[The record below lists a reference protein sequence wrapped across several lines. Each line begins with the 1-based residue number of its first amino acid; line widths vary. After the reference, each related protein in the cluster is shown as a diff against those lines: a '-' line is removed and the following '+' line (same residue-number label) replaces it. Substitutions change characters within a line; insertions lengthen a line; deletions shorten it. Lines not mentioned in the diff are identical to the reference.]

1 MTAQNIKLR
10 SPVPFP
16 AAVVGNGGIAVTKS
30 NGLWLIEPDFS
41 ALSTIS
47 VLADPT
53 SKQVWIFDPVTGDYN
68 VLTLAAVGASLF
80 VGTSTTSVAI
90 GGGSKSFATQPGK
103 LFDVGA
109 FVVAF
114 EISNPANYLAGQ
126 VTAYDSAGSLTI
138 NVLAGG
144 VGGSGT
150 HADWTIVLAG
160 PAGAQGATGPTGT
173 TGAAGANG
181 TDPGLRWTFD
191 TSTAM
196 STPAAGALRLNNAAL
211 ASVTAMA
218 INAQCGESGNPNVSA
233 YVNTWDDSTNL
244 THRGYLILKKSS
256 APQNFAIYEMKAA
269 LVDNT
274 TWLQL
279 SLNFVAAS
287 GSFAASDVLSVQFFR
302 SGDKTSENNGTALID
317 FGAYPGTPD
326 TQTVITGQPA
336 ILSGSIVKVWIAPA
350 ATTDHSADE
359 HLVDAPKVFAGN
371 IVAGTGF
378 TIYGI
383 ANDQPADQADR
394 FGPSPGF
401 ENPNISNTRPYGK
414 WNVQWEWR

>member
-16 AAVVGNGGIAVTKS
+16 ALVVGNGGIAVRKS
-30 NGLWLIEPDFS
+30 NGQWLIEPDFS
-41 ALSTIS
+41 ALSAIS
-47 VLADPT
+47 VLPDPT

-114 EISNPANYLAGQ
+114 ETSNPANYLAGQ
-126 VTAYDSAGSLTI
+126 VTTYDSAGALTI

-150 HADWTIVLAG
+150 QADWTIVVAG
-160 PAGAQGATGPTGT
+160 PAGAQGPTGT
-173 TGAAGANG
+173 TGAMGAAGANG
-181 TDPGLRWTFD
+181 TDPGMRWTFD

-196 STPAAGALRLNNAAL
+196 SAPAAGALRFNNTAL
-211 ASVTAMA
+211 ASVTALA
-218 INAQCGESGNPNVSA
+218 INAQCGETGNPNVA
-233 YVNTWDDSTNL
+233 PFVRAWDDSTNN
-244 THRGYLILKKSS
+244 THRGYLIFKKAS
-256 APQNFAIYEMKAA
+256 APQNFVIYEINGA
-269 LVDNT
+269 LTDNT
-274 TWLQL
+274 SWLQI
-279 SLNFVAAS
+279 SLAFIISN
-287 GSFAASDVLSVQFFR
+287 GSFAANDVLSVQFFR
-302 SGDKTSENNGTALID
+302 TGDKSAENNGTALID
-317 FGAYPGTPD
+317 FGAYPGSAD
-326 TQTVITGQPA
+326 AQTVITGQA
-336 ILSGSIVKVWIAPA
+336 LILAGSIVKVWIAPA
-350 ATTDHSADE
+350 ATADHSADE

-371 IVAGTGF
+371 IIAGTGF

-401 ENPNISNTRPYGK
+401 ENSNISNTRPYGK